1 MPRDYYEVL
10 DVARD
15 ASEADVKRAYR
26 RKAMEYHPDRNDG
39 SKSAEERFKEAT
51 EAYEVLRDSQ
61 QRERYDRF
69 GHEGLKGGGGGGAA
83 GFGGFHPFDLSEALN
98 IFVRDF
104 GGAGFESI
112 FGGRR
117 GGRRDHLTGQDI
129 RISLRLTL
137 EDVAKGAKRKVK
149 LRALQKCGACDGTG
163 AAAGGSMVTCATCGG
178 AGDIRQATQ
187 SFFGNFVSV
196 ATCPHCDGGGEVI
209 DRLCRECAGEGRSRA
224 DKIVEIDIPAGV
236 AESNYLTLRGQGSAG
251 IRGAP
256 AGDLIVGLEF
266 EDDPR
271 FERHGDDLVYD
282 LPVSFAQAA
291 LSHEFV
297 VPTPLGDERVKV
309 PAGSQ
314 TGSVLTLH
322 GKGLPSLS
330 RGGRGDLHVR
340 LQVWTP
346 ANLTPEQED
355 LFRKL
360 RESEGEP
367 PADESLGRRF
377 WSRMKEAFG
386 G

>member
-10 DVARD
+10 GVARD

-26 RKAMEYHPDRNDG
+26 CKAMEYHPDRNDG
-39 SKSAEERFKEAT
+39 SKGAEERFKEAT

-61 QRERYDRF
+61 QRDRYDRF
-69 GHEGLKGGGGGGAA
+69 GHAGLKGGAG

-98 IFVRDF
+98 IFMRDF

-117 GGRRDHLTGQDI
+117 RGRRDHLTGQDI

-149 LRALQKCGACDGTG
+149 LRTLQKCGACDGTG

-196 ATCPHCDGGGEVI
+196 TTCPHCDGGGQVI
-209 DRLCRECAGEGRSRA
+209 DRPCRECAGEGRSRA
-224 DKIVEIDIPAGV
+224 DKIVEIDVPAGV
-236 AESNYLTLRGQGSAG
+236 GESNYLTLRGQGGAG

-291 LSHEFV
+291 LSHEFI
-297 VPTPLGDERVKV
+297 VPTPLGDERVEV

-314 TGSVLTLH
+314 TGSVLMLS

-346 ANLTPEQED
+346 TNLAPEQED